1 MTKPMTNTA
10 LISHYIWT
18 RLEQFGFPNDEIQ
31 WALPD
36 VSSDADLDLV
46 AMKDPIYPIV
56 VRDRSYVAF
65 YGDLK
70 GKTLV
75 KWAKESFILRDEDCE
90 LIGDAIEAGTVI
102 SLGLYNG
109 APSVSVR
116 YRAKASY
123 QEKAVIDTLVQYVT
137 GKYNGLREK
146 LGEEIKLIH
155 EAGLHNKPLFNDTE
169 VKQNIADIIYWL
181 DKGASQAA

>member
-1 MTKPMTNTA
+1 MTKPMSNIA
-10 LISHYIWT
+10 LIPHYIWT
-18 RLEQFGFPNDEIQ
+18 RLEQFGFPNDEIH

-46 AMKDPIYPIV
+46 AMNDPIYPIV

-75 KWAKESFILRDEDCE
+75 KWAKESLILRDEDCE
-90 LIGDAIEAGTVI
+90 LIGDSIEAGTVI

-109 APSVSVR
+109 APSVYVHHRSNAGYYEKSV
-116 YRAKASY
+116 
-123 QEKAVIDTLVQYVT
+123 VDTLVKYVT

-169 VKQNIADIIYWL
+169 VKQNISDIIYWL
-181 DKGASQAA
+181 GKGTSEAA